1 MDTHVVFWAV
11 DRPELLSPK
20 ASKALLDADEL
31 YVSVINLWEM
41 ILKKGKP
48 RELVAEPFAWWEK
61 YITKEGLLTLSIIP
75 LHVKA
80 LDNLG
85 NRHGDP
91 FDRMLIAQCLSEE
104 LTLVS
109 KDKKLAAYG
118 VPVIW

>member
-20 ASKALLDADEL
+20 ASKALVDADEL

-41 ILKKGKP
+41 ILKKGNP
-48 RELVAEPFAWWEK
+48 RELIVDPFAWWGK
-61 YITKEGLLTLSIIP
+61 YISKEGLLTLSIIP
-75 LHVKA
+75 AHVKA
-80 LDNLG
+80 LDGLSKH
-85 NRHGDP
+85 HGDP
-91 FDRMLIAQCLSEE
+91 FDRMLIAQCVSEE

-109 KDKKLAAYG
+109 KDRKLAAYG